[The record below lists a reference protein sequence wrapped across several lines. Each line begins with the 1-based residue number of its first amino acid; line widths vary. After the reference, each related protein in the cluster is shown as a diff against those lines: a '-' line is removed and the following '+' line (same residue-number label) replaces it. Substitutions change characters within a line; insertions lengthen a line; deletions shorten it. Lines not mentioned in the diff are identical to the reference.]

1 MDETTLRKDYGWAIA
16 IVRKHFVSGLN
27 HISEER
33 FLQRRYQE
41 FKSNDDPVYADL
53 LGGMN
58 DERLAKTFVSYWIL
72 GQTMA
77 TQSRFWL
84 ENAVAELII
93 HQAQKLGRAVDH
105 VYTQSMLA
113 DGWLS
118 RMVDVASIGEE
129 QLEHLSD
136 RSPWRALIQRS
147 ALEGIDVT
155 VGQRERERVAKR
167 ELYRS
172 RDWQRENEPEL
183 KARDRTD
190 LTRVVESL
198 TGPPAEETTL
208 QCNLLVIGPNEKGTA
223 QTVRAIRFVNPKTMS
238 SHAYRK
244 QERVNLMRVYAL
256 LVQEKIMREPSAI
269 SVCVAELVPRL
280 TSFDEQDRYPDYFS
294 VETFWSSEEL
304 WEYIDVPFAAVRIA
318 IREAGAELRERLAP
332 GLRGLLPD
340 APEPQPPK
348 RRRR

>member
-1 MDETTLRKDYGWAIA
+1 MDEVTLRKDHDWAIK
-16 IVRKHFVSGLN
+16 IVRKHFVGGLN

-33 FLQRRYQE
+33 FLQRRYEE
-41 FKSNDDPVYADL
+41 FRRNDDPVYADL
-53 LGGMN
+53 LAGMN
-58 DERLAKTFVSYWIL
+58 DEKLARTFVSYWIL

-118 RMVDVASIGEE
+118 RKVDVASIGEE
-129 QLEHLSD
+129 QLEHLSN
-136 RSPWRALIQRS
+136 RRPWRALIQRS
-147 ALEGIDVT
+147 ALEDIDVT
-155 VGQRERERVAKR
+155 VGRRERERVVKR
-167 ELYRS
+167 ELFRS
-172 RDWQRENEPEL
+172 RDWQRANELLL
-183 KARDRTD
+183 KERDRAD
-190 LTRVVESL
+190 LDRIVESL
-198 TGPPAEETTL
+198 KGPPAEEATL
-208 QCNLLVIGPNEKGTA
+208 QCNLLVIGPNEKGKKS
-223 QTVRAIRFVNPKTMS
+223 TVQAIRFVNPKTMS

-256 LVQEKIMREPSAI
+256 LVQEKILREPSAI
-269 SVCVAELVPRL
+269 NVCVAEFVPRL

-304 WEYIDVPFAAVRIA
+304 WKYIEVPFAAVRIA
-318 IREAGAELRERLAP
+318 ICEAGAELRERLAP

-340 APEPQPPK
+340 ATEPKPPK
-348 RRRR
+348 PRR

>member
-1 MDETTLRKDYGWAIA
+1 MTEAEVRTKFAWAIG
-16 IVRKHFVSGLN
+16 IVRKHFVNGLN
-27 HISEER
+27 RISEEK
-33 FLQRRYQE
+33 FLRRRYEE
-41 FKSNDDPVYADL
+41 FRRNDDPVYADL
-53 LGGMN
+53 LAGMN
-58 DERLAKTFVSYWIL
+58 DDRLSKTFVSYWIL

-93 HQAQKLGRAVDH
+93 HQAQKLGREVSN
-105 VYTQSMLA
+105 VYTQNMLA

-118 RMVDVASIGEE
+118 LKVEVAKIGED
-129 QLEHLSD
+129 QIEHLTD
-136 RSPWRALIQRS
+136 RRPWRAMVQRS
-147 ALEGIDVT
+147 ALEGIDVA

-172 RDWQRENEPEL
+172 RDWQRANEPEL
-183 KARDRTD
+183 KARDRAD
-190 LTRVVESL
+190 LARVVDSL
-198 TGPPAEETTL
+198 KGPPAEETTL
-208 QCNLLVIGPNEKGTA
+208 QCNLLVIGPNRKGGDP
-223 QTVRAIRFVNPKTMS
+223 TVRAIRFVNPKTMS

-256 LVQEKIMREPSAI
+256 LVQEKILREPSAI
-269 SVCVAELVPRL
+269 QVCVAELVPRV

-304 WEYIDVPFAAVRIA
+304 WKYIDVPFEAVRIA

-340 APEPQPPK
+340 APEPHPPD
-348 RRRR
+348 RRGR